1 MRSQFFEV
9 SLQKNEDNRNSIKN
23 YCNNKSQESCAISA
37 MQFAYGTSMLHNY
50 FYRHI
55 ADDAL
60 KALKC
65 KSIRFQ

>member
-50 FYRHI
+50 FY
-55 ADDAL
+55 
-60 KALKC
+60 
-65 KSIRFQ
+65 